1 MIFLD
6 TGYFKGIMDSK
17 DNNHDAALKI
27 ENYLKGSNETTVIN
41 TTVLVE
47 TLNWSVGTNDSVKE
61 LYNDLYSKNNV
72 IQLTAKD
79 YLKSLEVNGWFKNSL
94 NYSDCTIFN
103 TMMVLEINKIVS
115 FDEGFRKINSLHV
128 IYDMWGVFNE
138 ISLQN

>member
-41 TTVLVE
+41 TTGLVE

-61 LYNDLYSKNNV
+61 VYNGLH
-72 IQLTAKD
+72 
-79 YLKSLEVNGWFKNSL
+79 
-94 NYSDCTIFN
+94 
-103 TMMVLEINKIVS
+103 NKI
-115 FDEGFRKINSLHV
+115 
-128 IYDMWGVFNE
+128 M
-138 ISLQN
+138 